1 MEMKRRDA
9 LLTGL
14 FGTGYIGLRAL
25 ATGLP
30 AWFIANPRSANAQN
44 LQCTLSAQQNLQY
57 LIVSTNFNGDPIN
70 CNCPG
75 TYEDANAIHPTQEE
89 VEQTTLSLGGTNYG
103 AALPWAAT
111 TVTSKAGNNTGQLK
125 AMTQLN
131 GATALSRTTFF
142 HHMTG
147 STVHGDQP
155 KVMKLM
161 GKTAG
166 NEMLVSAYA
175 KILAPCFGTVQP
187 EPIALGAGRN
197 GSELLSYSGR
207 TLPSVSPTQLK
218 QLLTGSTTDPLVKL
232 RKIRDTTIDQL
243 NALAKSDG
251 NMAQAAFLDAMALTQ
266 TQVRNLASQLST
278 TLMGITSDNVAG
290 QAKAAAALIAANVT
304 PVVTIRLAFGGDNH
318 SDSNLQAEADQHVT
332 GVQGVQ
338 NVMDELA
345 ALNLLDKATFA
356 TLNVFGRNLNGI
368 SKVTSRVGRDHYGNH
383 SVMMMTGKNIKSS
396 VIGGITNESA
406 LQASPIASAT
416 GLASSSGDI
425 AAADTHVAAARTL
438 GVALGIPSATVDTMF
453 ISGAG
458 GKVVNAALNGVS
470 G

>member
-1 MEMKRRDA
+1 PANHRRHCRSVFEERKTTMDMKRRDA

-44 LQCTLSAQQNLQY
+44 LQCTLSAQTNLQY

-75 TYEDANAIHPTQEE
+75 TYEDTNAIHPTQEE
-89 VEQTTLSLGGTNYG
+89 VEQTTVSLGGASYG

-111 TVTSKAGNNTGQLK
+111 TVTSKAANNTGQLK

-131 GATALSRTTFF
+131 GSTILSRTTFF

-147 STVHGDQP
+147 STAHGDQP

-207 TLPSVSPTQLK
+207 TLPSVS
-218 QLLTGSTTDPLVKL
+218 
-232 RKIRDTTIDQL
+232 
-243 NALAKSDG
+243 
-251 NMAQAAFLDAMALTQ
+251 
-266 TQVRNLASQLST
+266 
-278 TLMGITSDNVAG
+278 
-290 QAKAAAALIAANVT
+290 
-304 PVVTIRLAFGGDNH
+304 
-318 SDSNLQAEADQHVT
+318 
-332 GVQGVQ
+332 
-338 NVMDELA
+338 
-345 ALNLLDKATFA
+345 
-356 TLNVFGRNLNGI
+356 
-368 SKVTSRVGRDHYGNH
+368 
-383 SVMMMTGKNIKSS
+383 
-396 VIGGITNESA
+396 
-406 LQASPIASAT
+406 
-416 GLASSSGDI
+416 
-425 AAADTHVAAARTL
+425 
-438 GVALGIPSATVDTMF
+438 
-453 ISGAG
+453 
-458 GKVVNAALNGVS
+458 
-470 G
+470 

>member
-1 MEMKRRDA
+1 MLKRRDA

-30 AWFIANPRSANAQN
+30 AWFIANPRRANAQS
-44 LQCTLSAQQNLQY
+44 LACAITAQANMQY

-75 TYEDANAIHPTQEE
+75 TYENTAAIHPTQEE
-89 VEQTTLSLGGTNYG
+89 VEKTTVQLGSTSYG

-111 TVTSKAGNNTGQLK
+111 TVTSAAGASTGQLK
-125 AMTQLN
+125 AMAGLN
-131 GATALSRTTFF
+131 NQTILSRTAFF

-161 GKTAG
+161 GKTAA

-175 KILAPCFGTVQP
+175 KLLAPCFSTVQA

-218 QLLTGSTTDPLVKL
+218 QLLTGSKTDPLVKL
-232 RKIRDTTIDQL
+232 RTIRDTTIDQL
-243 NALAKSDG
+243 NQLAKSDG
-251 NMAQAAFLDAMALTQ
+251 NMAQKAFLDAMALTQ
-266 TQVRNLASQLST
+266 TQVRSLASALAT
-278 TLMGITSDNVAG
+278 TLNGISSDNAAG

-318 SDSNLQAEADQHVT
+318 TDSSLQAEADQHVT
-332 GVQGVQ
+332 GVQGIQ
-338 NVMDELA
+338 AVMDELA
-345 ALNLLDKATFA
+345 ALSLLDKVTFA
-356 TLNVFGRNLNGI
+356 TLNVFGRNLNSI
-368 SKVTSRVGRDHYGNH
+368 SKTESRAGRDHYGNH
-383 SVMMMTGKNIKSS
+383 SVMMMTGKNIKPG
-396 VIGGITNESA
+396 VIGGITGTA
-406 LQASPIASAT
+406 LQASPIDSAT
-416 GLASSSGDI
+416 GLASASGDI
-425 AAADTHVAAARTL
+425 PAAQTHVAAARTL
-438 GVALGIPSATVDTMF
+438 GVALGIPTATLNSAF
-453 ISGAG
+453 ISTAG
-458 GKVVNAALNGVS
+458 GKAVNAALNGVS

>member
-1 MEMKRRDA
+1 MKLKRRDA

-14 FGTGYIGLRAL
+14 FGTGYVGLRAL

-30 AWFIANPRSANAQN
+30 AWFIANPRRATAQTM
-44 LQCTLSAQQNLQY
+44 QCAISAQQNLQY

-75 TYEDANAIHPTQEE
+75 TYENTAAIHPQQEE
-89 VEQTTLSLGGTNYG
+89 VEKTMVQLGSGTFG

-111 TVTSKAGNNTGQLK
+111 TVKSSGGANTGQLK
-125 AMTQLN
+125 AMSQLN
-131 GATALSRTTFF
+131 GQTILSRTAFF
-142 HHMTG
+142 HHLTG

-161 GKTAG
+161 GGKLQA

-175 KILAPCFGTVQP
+175 RLLAPCFSTVQS

-218 QLLTGSTTDPLVKL
+218 QLLTGSRTDPLVKL
-232 RKIRDTTIDQL
+232 RTIRDTTIDKL

-251 NMAQAAFLDAMALTQ
+251 TMAQKQFLDAMALSQ
-266 TQVRNLASQLST
+266 TQVRKLASDLMT
-278 TLMGITSDNVAG
+278 TLGGISSDNAAG
-290 QAKAAAALIAANVT
+290 QAKAAAALIKANVT

-332 GVQGVQ
+332 GVAGIQS
-338 NVMDELA
+338 VMDELA
-345 ALNLLDKATFA
+345 ALDLLDKATFA
-356 TLNVFGRNLNGI
+356 TLNVFGRNLNSI
-368 SKVTSRVGRDHYGNH
+368 SKTESRAGRDHYGNH
-383 SVMMMTGKNIKSS
+383 SVMMMTGKNVKPG
-396 VIGGITNESA
+396 VIGGITGTA
-406 LQASPIASAT
+406 LAAAAIDSTT
-416 GLASSSGDI
+416 GAPGGDI
-425 AAADTHVAAARTL
+425 AAKDTHVAASRTL
-438 GVALGIPSATVDTMF
+438 GVALGIPAATVDTVF
-453 ISGAG
+453 TAAAAG
-458 GKVVNAALNGVS
+458 GKVVKAALNNV
-470 G
+470 